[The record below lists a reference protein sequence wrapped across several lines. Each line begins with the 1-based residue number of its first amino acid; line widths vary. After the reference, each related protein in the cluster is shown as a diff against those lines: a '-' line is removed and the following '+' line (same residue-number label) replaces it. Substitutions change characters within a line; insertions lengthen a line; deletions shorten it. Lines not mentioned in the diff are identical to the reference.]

1 MDNREIYEELKADF
15 KKKNQ
20 NSDKRKLLIYSI
32 LLFILS
38 IPFIVLAIFK
48 PREYIDSFD
57 DIPEPVQ
64 IPAS

>member
-32 LLFILS
+32 LLFIFA

-64 IPAS
+64 MPAS